1 MVRLIRRTF
10 FLVLAVAGT
19 TQLSAQQTAWRVGLA
34 QTEITPE
41 QPMLMDG
48 YAGRRQ
54 PFEGVESPIH
64 TKALALA
71 DASGNRALLVTADL
85 LGFSN
90 GLSERIARRLETSSG
105 LPREAILFNAS
116 HNHAGPM
123 VMSYPGAAVPGN
135 ERENVERYVRWL
147 EDRIVG
153 ISERALAEMSE
164 ARISWGMG
172 VAPFVFNRREFTAK
186 GVILGLNPRG
196 PADRGVPVL
205 RVEDSAGKLRAVV
218 FGAACH
224 CVSLTQ
230 KNRKILGDYAGYA
243 QDYVQRRHAGV
254 QAMFVTGCGGDA
266 SPFPRGTLES
276 AQLHGAT
283 LGSEVCRLLES
294 PLAPVNGPLRTMFRR
309 VDLPLQQFSKA
320 QIETMAQGA
329 PDYRRFF
336 TDLALGMLQRG
347 EPLPRTY
354 NAPFALWQFGN
365 DLTLVGYSGE
375 TLVDY
380 VAIAEM
386 TLGPR
391 NLWVAGY
398 CNDVFG
404 YLPTARVINEGGYE
418 TRGLYTGV
426 GLFDPTVEHVVQK
439 TVREM
444 GVAAGR
450 IEKTEATK

>member
-1 MVRLIRRTF
+1 MVRLIRRMF
-10 FLVLAVAGT
+10 LLVLTLATAP
-19 TQLSAQQTAWRVGLA
+19 QLNAQQTAWKVGLA

-48 YAGRRQ
+48 YAGRRE
-54 PFEGVESPIH
+54 PFKSVESPIH
-64 TKALALA
+64 AKALALA
-71 DASGNRALLVTADL
+71 DGSGTRALLVTADI
-85 LGFSN
+85 LGFTN
-90 GLSERIARRLETSSG
+90 EVSERIARRLETSSG
-105 LPREAILFNAS
+105 LPRETILFNAS

-123 VMSYPGAAVPGN
+123 VMTYPGVNVPES

-153 ISERALAEMSE
+153 ISERALTEMSE

-172 VAPFVFNRREFTAK
+172 VAPFVFNRREFTAN

-196 PADRGVPVL
+196 PADRGVPVM
-205 RVEDSAGKLRAVV
+205 RIEDPSGKLRAVV

-224 CVSLTQ
+224 CVCLTQ
-230 KNRKILGDYAGYA
+230 KNRSILGDYAGYA
-243 QDYVQRRHAGV
+243 QDFVQRQHAGV

-283 LGSEVCRLLES
+283 LASEVCRVLES
-294 PLAPVNGPLRTMFRR
+294 PLAPVNGPLRTIFQR
-309 VDLPLQQFSKA
+309 VDLPLQVLTEN
-320 QIETMAQGA
+320 QIETMAEGA
-329 PDYRRFF
+329 PGYRRFF
-336 TDLALGMLQRG
+336 TDLALEMLRRG
-347 EPLPRTY
+347 EPLPKTY
-354 NAPFALWQFGN
+354 NAPLALWQLGT
-365 DLTLVGYSGE
+365 DLTIVGYSGE

-386 TLGPR
+386 TLGPQK
-391 NLWVAGY
+391 LWVAGY

-404 YLPTARVINEGGYE
+404 YLPTARVLNEGGYE

-426 GLFDPTVEHVVQK
+426 GLFDPTVEHVVQ
-439 TVREM
+439 TAVREM

-450 IEKTEATK
+450 IENTEATK